1 MALHYSQCPVV
12 WPALGG
18 LPALLTLPAS
28 PALRSKQEKAA
39 GDHRPQ
45 TWCQGFDALASVQ
58 RDSSVRLTKLLT
70 LLQKFPHCK
79 FFFFFFNFFFF
90 FAMASLHPNKV
101 PVPFLHNQ

>member
-12 WPALGG
+12 WPALG
-18 LPALLTLPAS
+18 PALLTLPAS
-28 PALRSKQEKAA
+28 PALRSKEEKAA

-79 FFFFFFNFFFF
+79 FLLFFF

-101 PVPFLHNQ
+101 PVPYLHNQ